1 MFPHF
6 SLQRRPIYTYR
17 RKTKPEF
24 ISDSSDDD
32 SDLDDQKQQQR
43 HTMVKV
49 HEEGVSPFSGQTGA
63 IEDKSF
69 HIKSAATTKKDINHQ
84 KQPGEDNADEHVTP
98 TVTMENAVISSIASP
113 VTTTTL
119 IDEHLGK
126 TSILEHTM
134 PPTYDTMLE
143 SHVLSLDTFTTSS
156 NQVLDPLPTDN
167 LNTMDEITGD
177 IHLLTPTNEKI
188 DFSADSTSPSLT
200 QSSISATSDITSTCP
215 LPPNTQSLNDTIA
228 PADDDIFAFPT
239 DPLVTSKAPKQKQVK
254 KPCTKND
261 EMDIFDFPEDDAGE
275 IRLMVASSL
284 QTKSTI
290 AALPSSTSSSSS
302 FITPT
307 SSSSSR
313 KSRRQKSVRFSPNIT
328 VSTFRKTSLEYSEP
342 RLYPMPCTGDQP
354 LPSQQQPSSSSS
366 SSLHHP
372 PQKTSQK
379 RKRNLVSRLKSAN
392 GRGINNG
399 VPMPIYD
406 FGGDDEEVDEMDTW
420 KAAAV
425 PESPERDENLPQD
438 VWMKMIEEALNDND
452 DMNQDNEPRRPR
464 YQPQNPM
471 NVKVTYTRQSK
482 KHSRNSQP
490 DQELAELDNLL
501 ATLRNCK

>member
-1 MFPHF
+1 
-6 SLQRRPIYTYR
+6 
-17 RKTKPEF
+17 
-24 ISDSSDDD
+24 
-32 SDLDDQKQQQR
+32 
-43 HTMVKV
+43 
-49 HEEGVSPFSGQTGA
+49 
-63 IEDKSF
+63 
-69 HIKSAATTKKDINHQ
+69 
-84 KQPGEDNADEHVTP
+84 
-98 TVTMENAVISSIASP
+98 
-113 VTTTTL
+113 
-119 IDEHLGK
+119 
-126 TSILEHTM
+126 M
-134 PPTYDTMLE
+134 PSTYDTMLE
-143 SHVLSLDTFTTSS
+143 PHVLSLDTFTTSS
-156 NQVLDPLPTDN
+156 NQVLEPLPTED
-167 LNTMDEITGD
+167 LNTMDDSTGD
-177 IHLLTPTNEKI
+177 IHLLTSINEKM
-188 DFSADSTSPSLT
+188 DFPVDPASSLT
-200 QSSISATSDITSTCP
+200 QSSTSATSDIITSTCS
-215 LPPNTQSLNDTIA
+215 LPPNTQSLNKTIT

-290 AALPSSTSSSSS
+290 AALPSSTTSSSS
-302 FITPT
+302 FITST

-313 KSRRQKSVRFSPNIT
+313 KSRRQKSVRFSSNIT

-342 RLYPMPCTGDQP
+342 KLYPMPCTEDQP
-354 LPSQQQPSSSSS
+354 PPPPPPQPSSS
-366 SSLHHP
+366 LHRP

-392 GRGINNG
+392 GQGINNG
-399 VPMPIYD
+399 APMPIYD
-406 FGGDDEEVDEMDTW
+406 FGGGDEEVDEVDTW

-425 PESPERDENLPQD
+425 SESPERDENLPQD
-438 VWMKMIEEALNDND
+438 VWMKMIEEALNDDD

-471 NVKVTYTRQSK
+471 NVKITYTRQSK